1 MTKRDYY
8 EILGVSRNASI
19 DEIKSAYRRLALKYH
34 PDRVPEN
41 QKKEAE
47 EKFKEISEAY
57 AVLSDPEK
65 RANYDRFGHA
75 GIDQQYTAEDIFRSA
90 DFSEFSDIFG
100 GTSFADLF
108 SEFFGGSIFGRRER
122 RSPHRGSDLQT
133 HISITLEDAFYGTN
147 KEITYYRAKVCSTC
161 SGTGAKPGSK
171 PVRCP
176 LCKGRGVI
184 SEGSF
189 FFSIQRTCPECKG
202 KGTIIR
208 DRCRTCSGRGLVRE
222 RQTLKIKIPAGIISG
237 TSLRVRGKGNE
248 STDGPAGDLYVIVA
262 IEPDEKFER
271 RGDDLYMRIEIPY
284 PVAVFGGK
292 IKVNTIDRAV
302 KMKIPAGC
310 KDGQVFKLKGFGMP
324 HLNSTH
330 RGDLYVSISIFVPQK
345 TSSSEKKI
353 LEDYMDEMKKNHPD
367 LFKDIS

>member
-1 MTKRDYY
+1 LTKKDYY
-8 EILGVSRNASI
+8 EILGVSKNATV
-19 DEIKSAYRRLALKYH
+19 DEIKSAYRRLALKCH
-34 PDRVPEN
+34 PDRVPED

-75 GIDQQYTAEDIFRSA
+75 GINQQYTSEDIFRNA

-100 GTSFADLF
+100 GSFADLF
-108 SEFFGGSIFGRRER
+108 SEFFGGGIFGRGR
-122 RSPHRGSDLQT
+122 RNTSRRGSDLQT
-133 HISITLEDAFYGTN
+133 RISITLEEAFYGTN
-147 KEITYYRAKVCSTC
+147 KEITYHRAKVCPIC

-171 PVRCP
+171 PVKCP
-176 LCKGRGVI
+176 LCKGRGVV

-189 FFSIQRTCPECKG
+189 FFSIQRTCPECAG
-202 KGTIIR
+202 KGTIIK
-208 DRCRTCSGRGLVRE
+208 DRCRTCGGKGLVKE
-222 RQTLKIKIPAGIISG
+222 SQSLKIKIPAGIISG

-248 STDGPAGDLYVIVA
+248 SPEGPSGDLYVIVA
-262 IEPDEKFER
+262 IEPNEKFER
-271 RGDDLYMRIEIPY
+271 KGDDLYTKIEIPY
-284 PVAVFGGK
+284 PLAVFGGK
-292 IKVNTIDRAV
+292 IKVNAIDKSV

-310 KDGQVFKLKGFGMP
+310 KNGQVFKLKGYGMP

-330 RGDLYVSISIFVPQK
+330 RGDLYVIASIFVPQK

-353 LEDYMDEMKKNHPD
+353 LEDYMNEMKKSHPD